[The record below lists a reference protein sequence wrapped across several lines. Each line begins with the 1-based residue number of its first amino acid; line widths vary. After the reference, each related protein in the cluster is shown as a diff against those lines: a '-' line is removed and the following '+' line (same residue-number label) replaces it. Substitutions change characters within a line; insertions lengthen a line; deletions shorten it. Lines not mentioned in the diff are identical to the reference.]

1 MHEKKKSTSQT
12 ADLDGSRG
20 EGMEG
25 KRTGR
30 LVVVIYPQKQITT
43 AAGATRTV
51 DWLPRGEGTQGK
63 GGGGGRETDGLQ
75 SRQAPAPHRTSVA
88 PPRHRSA
95 GVCIAAI
102 TGGSAAAPH
111 LRAAPAPATAA
122 AAAPHKAQSTCRL
135 CAVAKARRPL
145 HAGGN
150 TRALLQ
156 LPAVPTKPVTGP

>member
-1 MHEKKKSTSQT
+1 MKKKRVPLRLQT
-12 ADLDGSRG
+12 WKGSRG

-135 CAVAKARRPL
+135 CAVATRCTRDGIPAPCCNCPLCRRNP
-145 HAGGN
+145 
-150 TRALLQ
+150 
-156 LPAVPTKPVTGP
+156 